1 MCVRLVQLFALHF
14 LPYPKALDGL
24 PMLFASL
31 INRMIFNDMLRYI
44 KQLRIELHVLRL
56 QTVGCVVHCAWAVL
70 AERKHRRDHLG

>member
-1 MCVRLVQLFALHF
+1 
-14 LPYPKALDGL
+14 
-24 PMLFASL
+24 MLFASL